1 MAESAERRGSHWS
14 NEAQPHGEYG
24 RPVSEHSAQ
33 EVARKGGVD
42 TGYVHRLVEL
52 GILKPG
58 EGDGF
63 SSGDVRRARWI
74 QSFESAGVPLDEM
87 AAAVRRGAL
96 SFSFLDVSAFDRFAG
111 LAGVTFQEVSEKTG
125 IPLELLMV
133 VREAF
138 GLSEPQA
145 HDLVREDELLV
156 IAAVEFQLTQGIRT
170 IAIERW
176 LRVYADSLRRIAE
189 TETDWY
195 RTEVVEPLLE
205 AGMTE
210 AEMLDAQGELGS
222 LMAPFTE
229 QALLA
234 IYHGQQEYVW
244 TKSAIESVEG
254 ALESAGL
261 YERLRRPPAVSFLD
275 LSGYTRLTE
284 ERGDEAAADLAARLR
299 AVVRRS
305 SGEHDGES
313 VKWLGDG
320 VMLYF
325 PDPGEGVLASL
336 DMVERA
342 ANDSLP
348 PARAGIHAGQV
359 VFQEG
364 DYFGRTVNIA
374 ARIADY
380 ARPGEVVVSQEV
392 VEAAS
397 ESPLSFVEIGPVA
410 LKGVMGE
417 LPLHTAHRLA

>member
-1 MAESAERRGSHWS
+1 M
-14 NEAQPHGEYG
+14 
-24 RPVSEHSAQ
+24 SEHSRQ

-42 TGYVHRLVEL
+42 TGYVDRLVEL

-58 EGDGF
+58 RGDAF
-63 SSGDVRRARWI
+63 SPGDVRKARWI
-74 QSFESAGVPLDEM
+74 QSLEQAGVPLDEM
-87 AAAVRRGAL
+87 AEAVRSGDL
-96 SFSFLDVSAFDRFAG
+96 SFSFLDMSAFDRFSG
-111 LAGVTFQEVSEKTG
+111 LAGISFQEVSEATG
-125 IPLELLMV
+125 VPLELLMV

-145 HDLVREDELLV
+145 HDYVREDELSV
-156 IAAVEFQLTQGIRT
+156 ISAVELQVTEGLRP

-195 RTEVVEPLLE
+195 RTEVVVPLLD

-210 AEMLDAQGELGS
+210 SEMLDAQGELGS
-222 LMAPFTE
+222 RMAPVLE
-229 QALLA
+229 RALLA

-244 TKSAIESVEG
+244 TRSAIENVEG
-254 ALESAGL
+254 ALETAGL
-261 YERLRRPPAVSFLD
+261 YERLHRPPAVSFLD
-275 LSGYTRLTE
+275 LSGFTRLTE
-284 ERGDEAAADLAARLR
+284 EGGDEAAADLAARLR

-305 SGEHDGES
+305 SGEHGGES

-325 PDPGEGVLASL
+325 PNPGDGVLASL

-380 ARPGEVVVSQEV
+380 ARPGEVVVSREV

-397 ESPLSFVEIGPVA
+397 ESPLSFVEIGPVT
-410 LKGVMGE
+410 LKGVMGA
-417 LPLHTAHRLA
+417 LHLHTAHRLA